1 MCRYSAGFPAP
12 DTDLTAYMT
21 VTQETSLRGESAFII
36 WQQGTGTPVPNRYT
50 YKYAVADD
58 ADNVGTNSR
67 TIDVVTRTS
76 ITLPSIKVPASITVS
91 RTSTFGATYIKKLVN
106 RTIESLGDGEYF
118 YGEGMVALS
127 DPVTVM
133 SADPATPALGETTFT
148 VKLDILQLPPTPFYS
163 MSGTPAPGWP
173 IVAQGYG
180 RRRRLLADESRL
192 ASLHPSPIFHR
203 RLRKYLEVPAA
214 TTTETL
220 EAPNTEAPGAPGR
233 RRLMSLA
240 DSLAAASSAD
250 LSAAAG
256 NGTNITANVSAS
268 SASASPAID
277 YDAAKVASLMVWGLY
292 KLIAVAP

>member
-1 MCRYSAGFPAP
+1 MLVPLPA
-12 DTDLTAYMT
+12 A
-21 VTQETSLRGESAFII
+21 A
-36 WQQGTGTPVPNRYT
+36 
-50 YKYAVADD
+50 AA
-58 ADNVGTNSR
+58 
-67 TIDVVTRTS
+67 
-76 ITLPSIKVPASITVS
+76 
-91 RTSTFGATYIKKLVN
+91 
-106 RTIESLGDGEYF
+106 
-118 YGEGMVALS
+118 
-127 DPVTVM
+127 
-133 SADPATPALGETTFT
+133 
-148 VKLDILQLPPTPFYS
+148 
-163 MSGTPAPGWP
+163 
-173 IVAQGYG
+173 